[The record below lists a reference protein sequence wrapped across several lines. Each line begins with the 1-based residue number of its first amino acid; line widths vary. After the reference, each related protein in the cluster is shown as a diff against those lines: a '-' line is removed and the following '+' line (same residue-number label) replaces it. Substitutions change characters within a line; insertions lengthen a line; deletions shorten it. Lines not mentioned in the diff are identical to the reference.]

1 VKSKLLLG
9 SLVGKSSTAIIEVL
23 IFSLAFTVFTP
34 VALSQPNPGP
44 VINSVSPISATQLQ
58 TIVINGSGFG
68 NTPPQTSSHGD
79 GSVNTI
85 DNDNTPSMQ
94 IRNEA
99 TYGGWTAGFQ
109 DSTDRNAIG
118 IILESWSD
126 TEIVLGGFGEA
137 LSTSGQGSWNLAPG
151 DAILIMVKVSGKL
164 ATYSTVVEGSQPNIS
179 NGTVPVISSVSPIS
193 TDRLQNIVITGS
205 GFGDVQPQL
214 MDLGD
219 GSVDT
224 VGGGDTPVIKIC
236 NDGWKGWMAGVRD
249 SPETGWCIIGIILE
263 SWSDTEIVIG
273 GFGTALITHSQYS
286 FNVEDPMRIVIITS
300 GGKAEYQTTAVAGS
314 DMPPDGY
321 PNSTLH
327 TPDLAISCHSS
338 TKFSDFRVEVG
349 GSLTYNGTGLAGVPI
364 LLSYSV
370 SGGNSWKE
378 LTQVNTD
385 DNGDFSAVWLL
396 FVTGNYLL
404 RAEWVGNS
412 NYAETSTEISFVVTP
427 SGEQDLISVASTST
441 ISSFAFNSTSGQ
453 LFFNVSGPSGTTGH
467 VYVYVP
473 KSLIADVFDIQV
485 FLDGNSLSYNAE
497 STGDSWLVTF
507 TYTHSTHEVAVNLNS
522 TLPTPINVN
531 EFWQWATYGFI
542 IVLSLTVAVLLI
554 SKKRKNTVNS

>member
-1 VKSKLLLG
+1 
-9 SLVGKSSTAIIEVL
+9 
-23 IFSLAFTVFTP
+23 
-34 VALSQPNPGP
+34 
-44 VINSVSPISATQLQ
+44 
-58 TIVINGSGFG
+58 
-68 NTPPQTSSHGD
+68 
-79 GSVNTI
+79 
-85 DNDNTPSMQ
+85 
-94 IRNEA
+94 
-99 TYGGWTAGFQ
+99 
-109 DSTDRNAIG
+109 
-118 IILESWSD
+118 
-126 TEIVLGGFGEA
+126 
-137 LSTSGQGSWNLAPG
+137 
-151 DAILIMVKVSGKL
+151 
-164 ATYSTVVEGSQPNIS
+164 
-179 NGTVPVISSVSPIS
+179 
-193 TDRLQNIVITGS
+193 
-205 GFGDVQPQL
+205 
-214 MDLGD
+214 
-219 GSVDT
+219 
-224 VGGGDTPVIKIC
+224 
-236 NDGWKGWMAGVRD
+236 
-249 SPETGWCIIGIILE
+249 
-263 SWSDTEIVIG
+263 
-273 GFGTALITHSQYS
+273 
-286 FNVEDPMRIVIITS
+286 
-300 GGKAEYQTTAVAGS
+300 
-314 DMPPDGY
+314 
-321 PNSTLH
+321 
-327 TPDLAISCHSS
+327 
-338 TKFSDFRVEVG
+338 
-349 GSLTYNGTGLAGVPI
+349 LTYNGTGLAGVPI

-370 SGGNSWKE
+370 SGGNSWNE